1 MAERL
6 LLTFVVDNTGAIKQ
20 VDKLEREV
28 KESGDEAT
36 RTGQKFDAMGGG
48 IKASAAIAVAA
59 IAGLA
64 MAVRGM
70 ARFMGENLSMAAEQ
84 EAIFIDLAS
93 SMARAGESYT
103 ENAESLQGLF
113 AEVQRFTKYGD
124 TDTAAAL
131 EKLTTLSGSFDAAMT
146 VLIPTLD
153 AASATGSDLAIMA
166 ETMGKA
172 LAGNTGTLSR
182 YGIVLDEAT
191 RKQLAN
197 ADEMER
203 AQILAAKL
211 TDQFGGAAQAELQG
225 YSAKV
230 QQLGNYWGDARES
243 MGQAL
248 ITLLEVRGGTEGMRG
263 SLESLVSW
271 VNEVATSFVW
281 FASLRWSDLVVAQFL
296 KIEQVWLKVVRSV
309 LGQLK
314 VIVDEF
320 ARLPGGFGGMAD
332 LADDLSDSIDGL
344 TQDIEKLGDVIR
356 ETEDSAIKPADDAA
370 ISFGKALEFG
380 VSEGAVTAAEQVKAL
395 TTDLVDQQ
403 GEVSELTRL
412 QQLAADTLDEQAAK
426 YQHVN
431 VSAAAVGITS
441 QNLGYIIEK
450 DVITPWHQAG
460 VEVTAFKW
468 ALDDIIAVMPAFG
481 AVLQTRIG
489 DVLFEAFT
497 GDFEGIL
504 EAFNGLFEDIASMAA
519 DSLSQQVMGG
529 LMGGGF
535 DLTQM
540 AATAGVG
547 IGTGMMATAEGSLGQ
562 SVLGGMMAGAGI
574 GTMITPGIGTAIGA
588 GIGAV
593 VGAISSLFGGGND
606 DPSSRVYMQ
615 SGRPGAFGS
624 QLRDQGAGA
633 EEMRL
638 FNLQIGELYRST
650 ANAWRDSLLAF
661 GDVDLFDLVLA
672 EGVIDTGMLDL
683 DADAMAEYLAD
694 VIFPEEFER
703 RFRPAIDQG
712 LSDLGVAEGVMA
724 EFWSAWGD
732 MGAEAGLEA
741 LQTFVQAL
749 VDSADLL
756 ASGEWDAIMAD
767 IAKTPLDR
775 WRDFIGDASGQIEL
789 LRVGWDRMSLPDR
802 AAEMLQIN
810 QTYQQALQGT
820 LQLMAQI
827 DAMRQSINQGWD
839 RLRESVQLDQMS
851 EGQQINYFSTRIM
864 ELMRALS
871 EATDPSEVGQ
881 INAELQRYIQSL
893 AGLVDLE
900 ASTSIWGGETWGEH
914 LEDLIN
920 QAQTLANAQLN
931 EVETSVR
938 EEWESL
944 TAQVQEARDS
954 LAGFDEMLKN
964 MTDGNVEMN
973 IEFDP
978 TINVTV
984 ENNTEVPLVTIVR
997 AVVEEMLDGGSGMQ

>member
-36 RTGQKFDAMGGG
+36 RTGRKFDTMGGG
-48 IKASAAIAVAA
+48 IKASAAVAVAA

-64 MAVRGM
+64 VAVRGM
-70 ARFMGENLSMAAEQ
+70 ARFMGENLNMAAEQ

-113 AEVQRFTKYGD
+113 SEVQRFTKYGD

-211 TDQFGGAAQAELQG
+211 ADQFGGASQAELQG
-225 YSAKV
+225 YAAQV

-243 MGQAL
+243 MGQAI
-248 ITLLEVRGGTEGMRG
+248 ITLLEARGGTEGMRG
-263 SLESLVSW
+263 SLESLVGW

-370 ISFGKALEFG
+370 ISFGKALSLG
-380 VSEGAVTAAEQVKAL
+380 VSEAAAMAAQEVGAL
-395 TTDLVDQQ
+395 TNDLVDQQ

-412 QQLAADTLDEQAAK
+412 QQLAADTLAEQAAK
-426 YQHVN
+426 YQG
-431 VSAAAVGITS
+431 VSLSVIGLTMSSANLVPIVGQQVTAW
-441 QNLGYIIEK
+441 Q
-450 DVITPWHQAG
+450 DATR
-460 VEVTAFKW
+460 EVTAFEM
-468 ALDDIIAVMPAFG
+468 ALNDIIDVMPAFG

-497 GDFEGIL
+497 GDFDGII
-504 EAFNGLFEDIASMAA
+504 EAFNGLFDDIASMAA
-519 DSLSQQVMGG
+519 DSLSQQVMQG
-529 LMGGGF
+529 LMGGGI
-535 DLTQM
+535 DITQM

-562 SVLGGMMAGAGI
+562 SVLGGMIAGAGI
-574 GTMITPGIGTAIGA
+574 GTMILPGMGTAIGA

-650 ANAWRDSLLAF
+650 ANAWRDSLLSF

-864 ELMRALS
+864 ELMQALS

-900 ASTSIWGGETWGEH
+900 ASTSIWGGQTWGEH

-920 QAQTLANAQLN
+920 QAQTLANTQLN

-973 IEFDP
+973 VQFDP

-997 AVVEEMLDGGSGMQ
+997 AVVEEMLADGQGMQ